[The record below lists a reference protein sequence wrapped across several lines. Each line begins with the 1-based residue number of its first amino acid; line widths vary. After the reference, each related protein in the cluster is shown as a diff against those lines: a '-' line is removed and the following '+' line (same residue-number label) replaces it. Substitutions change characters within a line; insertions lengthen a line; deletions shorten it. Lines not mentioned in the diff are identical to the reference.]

1 MKNFEKEMNGLRASM
16 TGLIK
21 GMEILKNAKVE
32 DPEIQRKINEALTEG
47 SKVSPLIGLIENKIE
62 SSFKN
67 IDLSKSIDEIIN
79 LLEKSMESENA
90 TDAEKEEIKKMVNE
104 KINMSDEQREKINT
118 FTKCQ

>member
-21 GMEILKNAKVE
+21 GMEILTNAKVE
-32 DPEIQRKINEALTEG
+32 DPEIQKKINEALAEG
-47 SKVSPLIGLIENKIE
+47 AKASPLIGLIENKIE

-104 KINMSDEQREKINT
+104 KINMSDEQREKFNT